1 MIYYVSN
8 RLIRGY
14 GLVLEHIVSVWLKE
28 KGVITWN
35 SYTLVATCSIA
46 FTVTSMVAL
55 SNARASSLICRIF
68 LRNKVDDSFNLE
80 KNFDAKSR
88 DTIYIHMEK

>member
-1 MIYYVSN
+1 
-8 RLIRGY
+8 
-14 GLVLEHIVSVWLKE
+14 
-28 KGVITWN
+28 
-35 SYTLVATCSIA
+35 
-46 FTVTSMVAL
+46 MVAL
-55 SNARASSLICRIF
+55 SNARASSLICQNF